1 MLRAAAMKRL
11 EALTLARDLRAATEA
26 LGRLGAVHL
35 SQATASESGDLLEP
49 AAIEDQHQRIRD
61 FAARVEALCH
71 LLEVG
76 EDHPA
81 AELPFASPEEMER
94 ALEPLE
100 KALAELAERRKKLD
114 GEIEA
119 QYQALRDLEAFRPV
133 DVPPEELEG
142 LDFLHF
148 AIGTLPA
155 RNVKAV
161 REAIGEKAVVL
172 PFRSPAGDQKLIAL
186 TSRTG
191 RFALESVLEGSDFI
205 PEVLPRTRGRP
216 PSEAALKV
224 RERLTALAR
233 EQEALRAATREV
245 AEREGGRLAAYRQR
259 LRVDAQLLAAEA
271 YFGRTGATCLIAG
284 YLPST
289 RVDRVREELLRVTR
303 GHVVV
308 EVSEPPEDDA
318 EVPTLMDN
326 PRLLH
331 PFEMLVAGYGCP
343 GYREVEP
350 TVLVAVGFLLMFGIM
365 FDDVGHGLTLVF
377 LGLALA
383 RKASR
388 EEMKNLGTLLW
399 MSGCSAMVF
408 GWITGS
414 VFGVEG
420 AIRPPLGGW
429 FKPLASI
436 ANINRLL
443 MAAIVLG
450 VVVISVG
457 VVLNIIN
464 RIRARDYFAVVFD
477 RFGVVGFVFYWG
489 AVGLG
494 IRALVGGGRARPSLP
509 EALLLVGVPL
519 GVLFFREPLHHLMT
533 RRDRLRLPTLL
544 GGLFEGLVGV
554 LETLS
559 TYVANTVSFVRV
571 GAFALAHAAVC
582 VAIFSTEAIVRKMPG
597 GPLWSVL
604 VVVLGNA
611 FVIVLEGLVVS
622 IQAMRLHYYEF
633 FSKFFAGEGKAYQ
646 PFKLT

>member
-1 MLRAAAMKRL
+1 MLRAAEMKRL
-11 EALTLARDLRAATEA
+11 EALILERDVRAVTEC
-26 LGRLGAVHL
+26 LGRLGIVHL
-35 SQATASESGDLLEP
+35 SRATASESGELLEP
-49 AAIEDQHQRIRD
+49 AAVEGQAERLRGLRE
-61 FAARVEALCH
+61 RVGALCH

-81 AELPFASPEEMER
+81 AELPFASLDEMDQSL
-94 ALEPLE
+94 ASLESE
-100 KALAELAERRKKLD
+100 LAELAERRKRLD
-114 GEIEA
+114 TEIEA
-119 QYQALRDLEAFRPV
+119 EYQALRDIEAFRPV
-133 DVPPEELEG
+133 DIPPEELSG

-155 RNVKAV
+155 RNLEAV
-161 REAIGEKAVVL
+161 REALGEKAVIL

-191 RFALESVLEGSDFI
+191 RFALESVLEDNDFI
-205 PEVLPRTRGRP
+205 PETLPATKGQP
-216 PSEAALKV
+216 PSEAARKV
-224 RERLTALAR
+224 RERLMALAR

-245 AEREGGRLAAYRQR
+245 AAREGGRLAAYRQR
-259 LRVDAQLLAAEA
+259 LRVDEQFLSAQA
-271 YFGRTGATCLIAG
+271 YFGKTGSTCLITG
-284 YLPST
+284 YVPSR
-289 RVDRVREELLRVTR
+289 RVDAVREELLRATGGR
-303 GHVVV
+303 VVV
-308 EVSEPPEDDA
+308 EVSDPAEDDP
-318 EVPTLMDN
+318 EVPTLMEN
-326 PRLLH
+326 PRLLR
-331 PFEMLVAGYGCP
+331 PFEMLVEGYGHP
-343 GYREVEP
+343 GYREIEP
-350 TVLVAVGFLLMFGIM
+350 TLLVAIGFLLMFGMM
-365 FDDVGHGLTLVF
+365 FDDVGHGLALVAS
-377 LGLALA
+377 GLALA
-383 RKASR
+383 RKATR
-388 EEMKNLGTLLW
+388 DEMKNLGHLLW

-408 GWITGS
+408 GWVSGS
-414 VFGVEG
+414 IFGLEG

-429 FKPLASI
+429 FEPLGSV
-436 ANINRLL
+436 ANINRVL

-450 VVVISVG
+450 VVVISLG

-477 RFGVVGFVFYWG
+477 RFGVVGFIFYWG

-494 IRALVGGGRARPSLP
+494 IRAVVSGSAPSLG
-509 EALLLVGVPL
+509 EAVVLVGVPL
-519 GVLFFREPLHHLMT
+519 VVLFFREPLHHLLT
-533 RRDRLRLPTLL
+533 RRDHLRLPTLL
-544 GGLFEGLVGV
+544 GGLFEGFVEV

-604 VVVLGNA
+604 VVVFGNA

-633 FSKFFAGEGKAYQ
+633 FSKFFRGEGKAYE